1 MVELEAGNRRE
12 EVGFDLFF
20 LFFWLVVGV
29 GWWVLILI
37 SLAFLVAVLQGTLV
51 EADGCHEVGFDPF
64 FLIFWLIVGVG
75 WWVLILIG
83 LAFLV
88 HLWVLMILSPI
99 GWVMIWLGSDDGG
112 DGGWV
117 VMMVVMMVVMVVVG
131 L

>member
-1 MVELEAGNRRE
+1 MGFDPFLVELKAGNRRE

-20 LFFWLVVGV
+20 LFFWLIVGV
-29 GWWVLILI
+29 SWWVLILI
-37 SLAFLVAVLQGTLV
+37 GLAFPMAVLRGTLF
-51 EADGCHEVGFDPF
+51 EAYGRREEVGFNPF
-64 FLIFWLIVGVG
+64 FLVFWLIVGVG

-88 HLWVLMILSPI
+88 YWWVLMILPSI
-99 GWVMIWLGSDDGG
+99 GWVMIWLGG

-117 VMMVVMMVVMVVVG
+117 VMMVAVG